1 MPTQTYYLDGTT
13 LSNADAIY
21 TDAALTICA
30 ADGFYSDGTISREQV
45 SCGLL
50 AEQSCPSC
58 AQNCS
63 TNIISTVGFGTYT
76 IYLLDVNVGQTVL
89 DLGAIKV
96 SFSPDVTP
104 EGFRATY
111 NGVVYN
117 KLSSPIDGYHASTVS
132 TNFTVVGAP
141 SGFTCITGLPSLN
154 SYEQFRYDAVTN
166 WSATGIFQ
174 IEALSSGDLSPT
186 SPSGSPGDCV
196 MVIPKTTAAPAVI
209 SFEILGP
216 CTGIGFN
223 IVVECPRIL
232 TSFAGGTQEP
242 TQIGACALVPAVDA
256 YYNMPV
262 TGSYGVPAL
271 HDWVFA
277 DSYGANILG
286 NGFYS
291 LAGNRYMEVAN
302 GVIVDINNC

>member
-1 MPTQTYYLDGTT
+1 MPTQPYYLDGTT
-13 LSNADAIY
+13 LSNSNAIY
-21 TDAALTICA
+21 ANAALTICA

-50 AEQSCPSC
+50 AEESCPSC

-117 KLSSPIDGYHASTVS
+117 KLSSPVDGYHASTVS

-154 SYEQFRYDAVTN
+154 TYEEFKYDAVTN
-166 WSATGIFQ
+166 WSATGNFQ
-174 IEALSSGDLSPT
+174 NIALSSGDLSPT

-216 CTGIGFN
+216 CTGIGFD

-242 TQIGACALVPAVDA
+242 TQIGACAIVPQANA

-271 HDWVFA
+271 NDWVFA

>member
-13 LSNADAIY
+13 LSNSDAIY

-154 SYEQFRYDAVTN
+154 TYEEFKYYRYD
-166 WSATGIFQ
+166 
-174 IEALSSGDLSPT
+174 
-186 SPSGSPGDCV
+186 
-196 MVIPKTTAAPAVI
+196 
-209 SFEILGP
+209 
-216 CTGIGFN
+216 
-223 IVVECPRIL
+223 
-232 TSFAGGTQEP
+232 
-242 TQIGACALVPAVDA
+242 
-256 YYNMPV
+256 
-262 TGSYGVPAL
+262 
-271 HDWVFA
+271 
-277 DSYGANILG
+277 
-286 NGFYS
+286 
-291 LAGNRYMEVAN
+291 
-302 GVIVDINNC
+302 

>member
-154 SYEQFRYDAVTN
+154 IYKEFKYDAGF
-166 WSATGIFQ
+166 SATGDFQ
-174 IEALSSGDLSPT
+174 NIALSSGDLSPT

-216 CTGIGFN
+216 CTGIGFD
-223 IVVECPRIL
+223 IVVECPTIL
-232 TSFAGGTQEP
+232 TSFAGSTVAP
-242 TQIGACALVPAVDA
+242 TQIDACALVPQANA

-271 HDWVFA
+271 NDWVFA
-277 DSYGANILG
+277 DSHGANILG